1 MSNLTSLDWWV
12 SLYFVASGVA
22 VALTVGQ
29 SLVKLLLLRFASR
42 KRIDDTLWCLGSL
55 LEQRYG
61 ELKADE
67 VLCIKAKR
75 FTATIQRTQDDK
87 SKLIKKG
94 ANECMNN
101 RYVFTY
107 YFDTTMIDLF
117 SLRRDCLNV

>member
-12 SLYFVASGVA
+12 GLYFVTSGVA
-22 VALTVGQ
+22 VAFTIGQ

-61 ELKADE
+61 ELKEGE

-75 FTATIQRTQDDK
+75 FRATIQRTQDDK
-87 SKLIKKG
+87 PKLIKKG
-94 ANECMNN
+94 SKRMHEIIGM
-101 RYVFTY
+101 YLL
-107 YFDTTMIDLF
+107 IILIQ
-117 SLRRDCLNV
+117 L

>member
-12 SLYFVASGVA
+12 GLYFVASGVA
-22 VALTVGQ
+22 VAFTVGQ

-61 ELKADE
+61 ELKEDE

-87 SKLIKKG
+87 PKLIKKEQRKHEIIG
-94 ANECMNN
+94 K
-101 RYVFTY
+101 YLL
-107 YFDTTMIDLF
+107 IILIQ
-117 SLRRDCLNV
+117 L

>member
-12 SLYFVASGVA
+12 GLYFVVFGVA
-22 VALTVGQ
+22 VAFTVGQ

-61 ELKADE
+61 ELKEDE
-67 VLCIKAKR
+67 VICIKAKR

-94 ANECMNN
+94 ANEC
-101 RYVFTY
+101 
-107 YFDTTMIDLF
+107 LK
-117 SLRRDCLNV
+117 